1 MVPKAVAKGETII
14 AQGAVN
20 ETFYLVKVG
29 AVDVVTKGSDGKA
42 QTVKSLSGGEYFG
55 ERSLLK
61 GEPAVASI
69 VATDATELMCLPKA
83 RFEELLGPMQA
94 VLDRETARREAEL
107 KDASTVKISFADLD
121 LRQVLGEGSFGCVR
135 LVVHKASNAAYA
147 LKAMHKGHLISTN
160 QVGNTVNEKRIM
172 KMCDHPFILKCSG
185 TFNQPKHV
193 QLLLGLCPGGELFNL
208 MSRVGTLKADKTAMY
223 VAMVASALGFLS
235 ARNIAHRDL
244 KLENLLFDDKGYLK
258 LVDFGFAKVVESRT
272 WTFCGTPD
280 YLAPEILSHAG
291 HNFAVDWW
299 TLGILT
305 YEMLHGEPPFCE
317 DDQMATFNRISR
329 LDYRVKPH
337 VPAEAKDVITKLLVA
352 NPAKRLGMLAGA
364 ENDILGHKFCSG
376 VDMAKLL
383 KREHP
388 GLPFVPKCKDP
399 TDCSSFDTYPPPSSG
414 KKFDKYLDKKHD
426 KTWETEFGED
436 TA

>member
-1 MVPKAVAKGETII
+1 
-14 AQGAVN
+14 
-20 ETFYLVKVG
+20 
-29 AVDVVTKGSDGKA
+29 
-42 QTVKSLSGGEYFG
+42 
-55 ERSLLK
+55 
-61 GEPAVASI
+61 
-69 VATDATELMCLPKA
+69 
-83 RFEELLGPMQA
+83 
-94 VLDRETARREAEL
+94 
-107 KDASTVKISFADLD
+107 

-317 DDQMATFNRISR
+317 DDQMATFKRIAA
-329 LDYRVKPH
+329 LDYTIKES
-337 VPAEAKDVITKLLVA
+337 VPEDAKKLIKGLLHA
-352 NPAKRLGMLAGA
+352 TPSKRHGMRASA
-364 ENDILGHKFCSG
+364 ENGVLKHKFCAH
-376 VDMAKLL
+376 VDVEKLL
-383 KREHP
+383 KKEMSD
-388 GLPFVPKCKDP
+388 LPFVPLVKDP
-399 TDCSSFDTYPPPSSG
+399 TDCSSFDALPPMSSSWMSDQ
-414 KKFDKYLDKKHD
+414 DKYMDAKYDSMWKK
-426 KTWETEFGED
+426 EFGEV
-436 TA
+436 